1 LAEAENTA
9 KNLSTILTGLSVET
23 EKTTKRASILAGQLK
38 ETSLSLIIT
47 REKEAIIALK
57 NEYIICHL
65 MTPRIKDN
73 TTQTVKIT
81 C

>member
-57 NEYIICHL
+57 NEYTICYL
-65 MTPRIKDN
+65 VTPGIRNN
-73 TTQTVKIT
+73 TT
-81 C
+81 